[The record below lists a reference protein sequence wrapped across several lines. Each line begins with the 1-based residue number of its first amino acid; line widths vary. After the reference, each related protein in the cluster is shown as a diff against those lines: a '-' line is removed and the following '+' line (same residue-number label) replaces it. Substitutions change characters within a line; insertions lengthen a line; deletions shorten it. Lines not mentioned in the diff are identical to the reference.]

1 MTPDAN
7 TTGAVRRSAMFTAG
21 MGVAFAVLALLAI
34 WLHQRLPGPDASI
47 DEVVAF
53 YEAGDSR
60 IPVLLG
66 LYILPFAGIAFI
78 WFMVLLRMW
87 ITGTMRREN
96 VLLSNIQLV
105 AGILYL
111 ALFFGAAAS
120 NSVMAAS
127 VEFSKGEVDPDVA
140 VLFPEYASTL
150 LFVFGIK
157 MAAMFVITTTS
168 IGRGAKIFPAWLVW
182 FGYLV
187 GAVMLLSATFHPVF
201 KLVFPIWMLVLS
213 VFLLYRARRIPTD
226 ATLPERGEGL
236 R

>member
-1 MTPDAN
+1 VTSDAEP
-7 TTGAVRRSAMFTAG
+7 GALRKAAMLTAG
-21 MGVAFAVLALLAI
+21 MGILYAVLALTAI
-34 WLHQRLPGPDASI
+34 WLHQKLPGPDDSI

-53 YEAGDSR
+53 YESDESR
-60 IPVLLG
+60 ISVLLG

-96 VLLSNIQLV
+96 VLLSNIQFV

-120 NSVMAAS
+120 NSVVAAS
-127 VEFSKGEVDPDVA
+127 VEFSGGDIDPEVA

-168 IGRGAKIFPAWLVW
+168 IGRGAKILPAWFVW
-182 FGYLV
+182 LGYVV
-187 GAVMLLSATFHPVF
+187 GAAMLLSASFHPSF
-201 KLVFPIWMLVLS
+201 SLVFPVWILALS
-213 VFLLYRARRIPTD
+213 AFLLHRARSIPKD
-226 ATLPERGEGL
+226 ATLPERRENL